1 MAMERRDFF
10 KTVLATPFLAQ
21 LLLASRTT
29 RSNFDLYLISD
40 EPVRFLPPLFDNLQE
55 QTDGYG
61 KNFTFL
67 NSYPEENDLRKT
79 LLQKGWNYVQKS
91 SQADLTLSFNR
102 LHDKVLP
109 SFTLVKEGIIWD
121 IRPHKL
127 FYLWKDMNE
136 NGMPSSFLTVVSLR
150 SRRSVLSSGEFVVVY
165 KDGHRIDRISLKKN
179 LSKSYQAL
187 SGKIN
192 VCLEDRKAWV
202 SESSCS
208 HKICVASPPASLA
221 GERIICAPNHFLLEI
236 QGPHSVD
243 TVIG

>member
-10 KTVLATPFLAQ
+10 KTVLATPLLAQ

-29 RSNFDLYLISD
+29 KSDFDLYLISD
-40 EPVRFLPPLFDNLQE
+40 EPVKFLPPLFDNLQE
-55 QTDGYG
+55 QTSGYG
-61 KNFTFL
+61 KNFAFL
-67 NSYPEENDLRKT
+67 NSHPEENDLRKT
-79 LLQKGWNYVQKS
+79 LLQKGWNHVQKS
-91 SQADLTLSFNR
+91 SQADLTLSFNH
-102 LHDKVLP
+102 LHDKISP
-109 SFTLVKEGIIWD
+109 SFTLVKEGGIWD

-127 FYLWKDMNE
+127 YSLWKDMNE
-136 NGMPSSFLTVVSLR
+136 NGTASSFLTVASFR
-150 SRRSVLSSGEFVVVY
+150 SRKTVLSSGEFVDVF

-192 VCLEDRKAWV
+192 VCLENRRAWV

-208 HKICVASPPASLA
+208 HRVCVASPPVSLA
-221 GERIICAPNHFLLEI
+221 GERIICAPNHFLLEV